1 MFFTFS
7 FQKIK
12 LVLLP
17 PWYHGTFVHEQPG
30 RSSRTFIHVIS
41 IRKIIYGISR
51 SSINPESAQLL
62 VSCVWLVTRLV
73 TNVSYDDYFDSTE
86 PLFAVAD

>member
-62 VSCVWLVTRLV
+62 VSYVWILMSHIIITLIGQSPYSRSMIGS
-73 TNVSYDDYFDSTE
+73 NH
-86 PLFAVAD
+86 